1 MPNTACGRRRPE
13 SGARGGWGDCEGNW
27 AVNNMGHELEQYRKV
42 VHDEWTSGDTVAAW
56 ARWHPKITAQQVNM
70 REALIQNARLEP
82 GMRVLELACGTGD
95 PALEIARRVGPKGR
109 VTATDLSP
117 LMLDECKKNA
127 SAAGIANM
135 DFAAMDAENLQFGR
149 ESFDRVTSRLGVMY
163 FVDVQRA
170 LAEIKRVLVPEGIV
184 TLQVW
189 GPPDESPYFMNA
201 VGPFARRLS
210 PPPPPADA
218 PSPLR
223 FAPPGKLVDA
233 LTAAGFRDT
242 REDRRSMVL
251 PWPGSPHELWQHLYD
266 IAIPLRPLFD
276 GLSGDERSAA
286 IGESVAG
293 YAKYY
298 DGTTVNVP
306 TSIVTV
312 SARA

>member
-1 MPNTACGRRRPE
+1 MA
-13 SGARGGWGDCEGNW
+13 
-27 AVNNMGHELEQYRKV
+27 HELEQYRNV
-42 VHDEWTSGDTVAAW
+42 VRDEWTNADTVAAW

-70 REALIQNARLEP
+70 REALIQCARLEP

-95 PALEIARRVGPKGR
+95 PALEIARRVGPTGR

-117 LMLDECKKNA
+117 QMLDECRKNA

-135 DFAAMDAENLQFGR
+135 DFVAADAENLQFGAA
-149 ESFDRVTSRLGVMY
+149 SFDRVTSRLGVMY

-170 LAEIKRVLVPEGIV
+170 LAGIRRVLVPEGIV

-189 GPPDESPYFMNA
+189 GLPDESPYFMNA

-218 PSPLR
+218 PTPLR
-223 FAPPGKLVDA
+223 FAPPGKLLDA
-233 LTAAGFRDT
+233 LAAAGFHDR
-242 REDRRSMVL
+242 REDRRSVVL
-251 PWPGSPHELWQHLYD
+251 PWPGSPNELWQHLYE

-298 DGTTVNVP
+298 DGKTVNVP
-306 TSIVTV
+306 ASIVTV

>member
-1 MPNTACGRRRPE
+1 M
-13 SGARGGWGDCEGNW
+13 GD
-27 AVNNMGHELEQYRKV
+27 ELEQYRKV
-42 VHDEWTSGDTVAAW
+42 VRDEWTNDDTVAAW
-56 ARWHPKITAQQVNM
+56 SRWHAKIAAQQVNM
-70 REALIQNARLEP
+70 REALIQHARLEP

-95 PALEIARRVGPKGR
+95 PALEIARRVGPNGR

-117 LMLDECKKNA
+117 QMLDECRKNA
-127 SAAGIANM
+127 SGAGLTNM
-135 DFAAMDAENLQFGR
+135 DFAAADAENLQFGR

-189 GPPDESPYFMNA
+189 GLAEESPYFMNA

-210 PPPPPADA
+210 PPSPPADA
-218 PSPLR
+218 PTPLR

-251 PWPGSPHELWQHLYD
+251 PWPGSPSELRQHLYD

-298 DGTTVNVP
+298 DGKTVNVP
-306 TSIVTV
+306 ASIVTV
-312 SARA
+312 SACT

>member
-1 MPNTACGRRRPE
+1 ME
-13 SGARGGWGDCEGNW
+13 
-27 AVNNMGHELEQYRKV
+27 HELEQYRKV
-42 VHDEWTSGDTVAAW
+42 VRDEWTNGDTVAAW

-70 REALIQNARLEP
+70 REALIEHARLEP

-95 PALEIARRVGPKGR
+95 PALEIARRVGPEGR
-109 VTATDLSP
+109 VTATDLSRP
-117 LMLDECKKNA
+117 MLAECRKNA

-135 DFAAMDAENLQFGR
+135 DFAAVDAENLQFGR

-184 TLQVW
+184 ALQVW

-218 PSPLR
+218 PTPLR
-223 FAPPGKLVDA
+223 FAPRGKLVDA
-233 LTAAGFRDT
+233 LTTAGFHDT
-242 REDRRSMVL
+242 REDRRTMVL
-251 PWPGSPHELWQHLYD
+251 PWPGSPNELWQHLYD

-286 IGESVAG
+286 ICESVAG
-293 YAKYY
+293 YAEYY
-298 DGTTVNVP
+298 DGKTVNVP
-306 TSIVTV
+306 ASIVTV